1 MSVTIPSIRAKMGS
15 RTYYIGKMKA
25 RELSGSV
32 GIASELQ
39 EWASLNLEDI
49 YQRDVNRRRVTQ
61 EIAPYLANNPDRFFG
76 AIIVWARDESVIQF
90 ERIMDVVGDARIPK
104 AYSSSL
110 SDLGVIV
117 IGGDD
122 KTTTSQLVALDGQ
135 HRLAAL
141 REVTQGDAM
150 GPHKHEVPDDEVTVI
165 FISDSDAVKTRGL
178 FTILNRTARR
188 VSKNDVLIMSE
199 TDGAAM
205 AARKVTSSNLLAPRG
220 LDNSPLIKWESNTIS
235 RRDTQI
241 TTLNA
246 ITEIVS
252 IVARINNI
260 SLGDEQDAEVQPTP
274 EAVDKA
280 SQVTLEWLDLLFKSL
295 PLFQELRENPNRVSE
310 ERAGE
315 RPYSLLLRPVG
326 LIAFFKAISVATDPH
341 KGGLTDLE
349 DAFRR
354 MTKVDW
360 SADSGLWRNIMV
372 NAKGNISNK
381 VSDLDL
387 AAELAAWMVTGRS
400 SNKSFQTT
408 LTENFQRQLGRADAQ
423 LPAPMFAS

>member
-1 MSVTIPSIRAKMGS
+1 M
-15 RTYYIGKMKA
+15 
-25 RELSGSV
+25 
-32 GIASELQ
+32 
-39 EWASLNLEDI
+39 
-49 YQRDVNRRRVTQ
+49 
-61 EIAPYLANNPDRFFG
+61 
-76 AIIVWARDESVIQF
+76 
-90 ERIMDVVGDARIPK
+90 
-104 AYSSSL
+104 
-110 SDLGVIV
+110 
-117 IGGDD
+117 
-122 KTTTSQLVALDGQ
+122 
-135 HRLAAL
+135 
-141 REVTQGDAM
+141 
-150 GPHKHEVPDDEVTVI
+150 
-165 FISDSDAVKTRGL
+165 
-178 FTILNRTARR
+178 
-188 VSKNDVLIMSE
+188 
-199 TDGAAM
+199 
-205 AARKVTSSNLLAPRG
+205 APRG

-400 SNKSFQTT
+400 SNKSFQTA

-423 LPAPMFAS
+423 LPAPVFAS

>member
-1 MSVTIPSIRAKMGS
+1 
-15 RTYYIGKMKA
+15 
-25 RELSGSV
+25 
-32 GIASELQ
+32 
-39 EWASLNLEDI
+39 
-49 YQRDVNRRRVTQ
+49 
-61 EIAPYLANNPDRFFG
+61 
-76 AIIVWARDESVIQF
+76 
-90 ERIMDVVGDARIPK
+90 
-104 AYSSSL
+104 
-110 SDLGVIV
+110 
-117 IGGDD
+117 
-122 KTTTSQLVALDGQ
+122 
-135 HRLAAL
+135 
-141 REVTQGDAM
+141 M

-260 SLGDEQDAEVQPTP
+260 PLGDEQDAEVQPTP

-423 LPAPMFAS
+423 LPAPVFAS